1 LLTRDRP
8 PAVSQTADTS
18 LSAEGYP
25 GTLDRIGNRSTPLRR
40 RVLEV
45 LEEAHRPIG
54 AYELMMRLEATSGR
68 RHAPPSVYR
77 TLDFLLEQHLAVRV
91 ESLNAFVAAS
101 HSATAKSTIF
111 FVCNICGAAE
121 QIQSPKLQR
130 VIDEDAAILGFHVS
144 KRVVELHGLCAR
156 CHIKGGGQV
165 SSLAKC
171 PSLRE
176 PLARI

>member
-1 LLTRDRP
+1 LRRHRP

-18 LSAEGYP
+18 RSAEGYP

-54 AYELMMRLEATSGR
+54 AYELVMRLEATSGR

-77 TLDFLLEQHLAVRV
+77 TLEFLLEQHLAVRV
-91 ESLNAFVAAS
+91 ESLNAFVAAA
-101 HSATAKSTIF
+101 HSATTERTIF
-111 FVCNICGAAE
+111 FLCNVCGAAE

-156 CHIKGGGQV
+156 CHHKGGGQV
-165 SSLAKC
+165 SSFAKC

-176 PLARI
+176 PLTRI

>member
-1 LLTRDRP
+1 MNID
-8 PAVSQTADTS
+8 
-18 LSAEGYP
+18 
-25 GTLDRIGNRSTPLRR
+25 

-68 RHAPPSVYR
+68 RHAPQSVYR

-111 FVCNICGAAE
+111 FVCKICGAVD

>member
-1 LLTRDRP
+1 
-8 PAVSQTADTS
+8 
-18 LSAEGYP
+18 
-25 GTLDRIGNRSTPLRR
+25 
-40 RVLEV
+40 
-45 LEEAHRPIG
+45 
-54 AYELMMRLEATSGR
+54 MMRLEATTGR
-68 RHAPPSVYR
+68 RHSPPSVYR

-101 HSATAKSTIF
+101 NSATAKITIF
-111 FVCNICGAAE
+111 FVCNVCGAAE

-156 CHIKGGGQV
+156 CHIKGGGQL

-171 PSLRE
+171 PSLRG
-176 PLARI
+176 PLAGI